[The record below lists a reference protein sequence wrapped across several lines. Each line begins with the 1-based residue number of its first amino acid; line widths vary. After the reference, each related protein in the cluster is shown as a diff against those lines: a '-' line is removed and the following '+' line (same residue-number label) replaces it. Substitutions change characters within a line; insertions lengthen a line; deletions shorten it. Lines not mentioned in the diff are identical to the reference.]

1 MLRSFKSF
9 LNEDYQASVASGTVD
24 INDQATV
31 TNINSML
38 LGALKQEFITPYI
51 AIERV
56 RKVLANFAIHLE
68 GTTDMFDEEGDKT
81 FDILQFGGVVGASPD
96 NAAPDFTGKVP
107 DAFIYFAWEMNDNGA
122 YDVWC
127 QLVDSEELE
136 ELLSDNDEDDELE
149 SEEIAGVDP
158 IESE

>member
-68 GTTDMFDEEGDKT
+68 GTTDMFDEEGKFVCHDR
-81 FDILQFGGVVGASPD
+81 FRCHARS
-96 NAAPDFTGKVP
+96 
-107 DAFIYFAWEMNDNGA
+107 
-122 YDVWC
+122 
-127 QLVDSEELE
+127 
-136 ELLSDNDEDDELE
+136 
-149 SEEIAGVDP
+149 
-158 IESE
+158 